1 MKKCILLFFIS
12 IYINIFSQESSIN
25 SDSLKIEI
33 KDSYSVINRAGINKK
48 NLVVDGITL
57 KVVGIK
63 IKITNKTKQNI
74 PFSSFSLID
83 RDKKLRYRAD
93 DFFCSNLSLFGNKF
107 IDSKIYHSTNTLNS
121 YNNNNNLIKYRKE
134 KLYTKNG
141 HEIITRIDIPDLNPL
156 EKDYFNDFSFV
167 GINNL
172 EFAIDFGSKKHPK
185 KTILYLTSI
194 DLKKAS
200 GSLEFRVPEIYLDS
214 TYELYYGETKI
225 GEIKF

>member
-93 DFFCSNLSLFGNKF
+93 DFFFSNLLLYGNKF
-107 IDSKIYHSTNTLNS
+107 IDSKIYQSTNTLNS
-121 YNNNNNLIKYRKE
+121 NNNNLFKYRKE

>member
-1 MKKCILLFFIS
+1 MKKCIILFFIS
-12 IYINIFSQESSIN
+12 FYINIFSQESSIN
-25 SDSLKIEI
+25 SDSLKVEI
-33 KDSYSVINRAGINKK
+33 KGSYSVINRAGIDKK
-48 NLVVDGITL
+48 NLIVDGITL

-63 IKITNKTKQNI
+63 IRIINEFKQNI

-93 DFFCSNLSLFGNKF
+93 DFFCSNLSIFGNKF
-107 IDSKIYHSTNTLNS
+107 NS